1 MSKRTHNITH
11 SSLLE
16 ILNSSDLE
24 TLTNQVFCPSCD
36 HPKIVDYENNIEVN
50 DLFDVIL
57 KGKCSKCGKPVSRYI
72 ETGEHENS
80 VKTIKKLLSK
90 TA

>member
-1 MSKRTHNITH
+1 MTTGTKHKISFP
-11 SSLLE
+11 SLLE
-16 ILNSSDLE
+16 ILSPSDLE

-36 HPKIVDYENNIEVN
+36 HSKIADYENNIEVN

-80 VKTIKKLLSK
+80 IKIIKKLL
-90 TA
+90 